1 MNGDV
6 ELGEAGECIQRL
18 GGASTKHTHL
28 HKDSVKI
35 FNVHVLTLFVQE
47 GA

>member
-6 ELGEAGECIQRL
+6 ELGEVGECIQRL

-35 FNVHVLTLFVQE
+35 FNVHVLLYLYKK